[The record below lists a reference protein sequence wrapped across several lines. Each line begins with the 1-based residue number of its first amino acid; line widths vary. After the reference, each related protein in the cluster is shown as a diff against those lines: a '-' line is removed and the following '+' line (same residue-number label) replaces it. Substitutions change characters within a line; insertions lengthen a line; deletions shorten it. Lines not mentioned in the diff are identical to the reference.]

1 MAILVGKIYRTLR
14 ATVLA
19 TDLDSFTWIQFHNC
33 SSVFSNQMFLVTL
46 RRNLDQWNRYCVS
59 KGCTRVQMPQSRSWV
74 VWNNRCTRLCY
85 KRFIRRLIVFLIG
98 GILYKIYKSQISNL
112 PNVKY
117 IYKTKYQIYQ
127 MSNIFTKQNLKS
139 TKCQTQIYEM
149 PKVYKK
155 QISNLPSTK

>member
-46 RRNLDQWNRYCVS
+46 RRNLDQWNTYCVS

-85 KRFIRRLIVFLIG
+85 KRFIKRLIVFLIG

-112 PNVKY
+112 P
-117 IYKTKYQIYQ
+117 
-127 MSNIFTKQNLKS
+127 MWNIFTKQNLKS